1 MDSETVRLFEEDGYL
16 TALPIHGPEA
26 VRGIRDQ
33 FNALENA
40 EGKENCSIRLIN
52 RHMDIPFIWQLATD
66 PKILD
71 YMELLMGPDIMVL
84 ATHIFCKYEKTEKFV
99 AWHQDVTYWGLEPPY
114 ALTAWYAIDD
124 SVVENGCMRVIPGS
138 HQHSIVD
145 HGTSNNPNNL
155 LSIGQEIKSPFEE
168 RKAVDLPIDVAVFT
182 SDTHA
187 LLSGQLMTIQSSN
200 LGPQYWCVV
209 RTVRTILENGIWS
222 SCPEFYKKTLLLAG
236 CYLIFKHFE
245 RLST

>member
-71 YMELLMGPDIMVL
+71 YIELLMGPDIMVL

-168 RKAVDLPIDVAVFT
+168 RKAVDLVLKAGEISIHHGHSVHGSNPNR
-182 SDTHA
+182 
-187 LLSGQLMTIQSSN
+187 SSN
-200 LGPQYWCVV
+200 RRCGVTIRYTRPSV
-209 RTVRTILENGIWS
+209 RPTDDNSIKQPWPAILVRGEDRENNFGKWDLEFL
-222 SCPEFYKKTLLLAG
+222 P
-236 CYLIFKHFE
+236 
-245 RLST
+245 